1 MAELIFKAV
10 VTGLILSM
18 MIGPA
23 FFLLLETSI
32 KKGIRTAL
40 FFDFGILT
48 SDLIYISIAYV
59 FYAEVAKIM
68 EGHNELLKIIGGVLF
83 IAFGVIS
90 IIKKPSIKNQEKI
103 DNSAQS
109 NKDNWLQFL
118 KGLMLNMA
126 NPMVIFYWFSVM
138 ALSAKHG
145 ANNVFETILFIGI
158 MLSVFFSIDLLKII
172 GAKKLRPF
180 ITDPVLRS
188 LNRITGS
195 ILTLFGLTSRMV
207 VFSGIWLIQLS
218 NA

>member
-1 MAELIFKAV
+1 LAELIFKAV

-68 EGHNELLKIIGGVLF
+68 EGHNELLKIIGGILF
-83 IAFGVIS
+83 IVFGVIS
-90 IIKKPSIKNQEKI
+90 IIKKPSIKNQDEI

-145 ANNVFETILFIGI
+145 ANNVFETILFLGI
-158 MLSVFFSIDLLKII
+158 MLTVFFSIDLLKII

-195 ILTLFGLTSRMV
+195 ILTLFGLV
-207 VFSGIWLIQLS
+207 LLLQGLLDKF
-218 NA
+218 

>member
-1 MAELIFKAV
+1 VGELIFKAI

-48 SDLIYISIAYV
+48 SDLIYISIAYL

-68 EGHNELLKIIGGVLF
+68 EGHNELLKIIGGSTFL
-83 IAFGVIS
+83 IFGIIS
-90 IIKKPSIKNQEKI
+90 ILKKPSVANHEDI
-103 DNSAQS
+103 DNVSQT

-138 ALSAKHG
+138 ALSAKNG

-158 MLSVFFSIDLLKII
+158 LLSVFFSIDLLKII

-195 ILTLFGLTSRMV
+195 ILSLFGIVLLLQ
-207 VFSGIWLIQLS
+207 GILEKF
-218 NA
+218 

>member
-83 IAFGVIS
+83 IVFGVIS
-90 IIKKPSIKNQEKI
+90 IIKKPSIKNQEQI
-103 DNSAQS
+103 DNSSQS

-145 ANNVFETILFIGI
+145 ANNVFETILFLGI
-158 MLSVFFSIDLLKII
+158 MLTVFFSIDLLKII

-195 ILTLFGLTSRMV
+195 ILTLFGLV
-207 VFSGIWLIQLS
+207 LLLQGLLDKF
-218 NA
+218 

>member
-48 SDLIYISIAYV
+48 SDLIYISIAYM

-83 IAFGVIS
+83 IVFGVIS
-90 IIKKPSIKNQEKI
+90 IIKKPSIKNQEEI
-103 DNSAQS
+103 DNSSQS

-145 ANNVFETILFIGI
+145 ANNVVETILFIGI
-158 MLSVFFSIDLLKII
+158 MLTVFFSIDLLKII

-195 ILTLFGLTSRMV
+195 ILTLFGLV
-207 VFSGIWLIQLS
+207 LLLQGLLDKF
-218 NA
+218 

>member
-1 MAELIFKAV
+1 LAELIFKAV

-83 IAFGVIS
+83 IVFGVIS
-90 IIKKPSIKNQEKI
+90 IIKKPSIKNQEEI

-145 ANNVFETILFIGI
+145 ANNVFETILFLGI
-158 MLSVFFSIDLLKII
+158 MLTVFFSIDLLKII

-195 ILTLFGLTSRMV
+195 ILTLFGLV
-207 VFSGIWLIQLS
+207 LLLQGLLDKF
-218 NA
+218 

>member
-1 MAELIFKAV
+1 LAELIFKAV

-18 MIGPA
+18 MVGPA

-68 EGHNELLKIIGGVLF
+68 EGHNELLKIIGGLLF
-83 IAFGVIS
+83 IVFGVIS
-90 IIKKPSIKNQEKI
+90 IIKKPSVKNQEEI
-103 DNSAQS
+103 DNSSQS

-145 ANNVFETILFIGI
+145 ANNVFETILFLGI
-158 MLSVFFSIDLLKII
+158 MLTVFFSIDLLKIM

-180 ITDPVLRS
+180 ITDPVLQS

-195 ILTLFGLTSRMV
+195 ILTLFGLV
-207 VFSGIWLIQLS
+207 LLLQGLLDKF
-218 NA
+218 

>member
-83 IAFGVIS
+83 IVFGVIS
-90 IIKKPSIKNQEKI
+90 IIKKPSVKNQEEI
-103 DNSAQS
+103 DNSSQS

-145 ANNVFETILFIGI
+145 ANNVFETILFLGI
-158 MLSVFFSIDLLKII
+158 MLTVFFSIDLLKIM

-180 ITDPVLRS
+180 ITDPVLQS

-195 ILTLFGLTSRMV
+195 ILTLFGLV
-207 VFSGIWLIQLS
+207 LLLQGLLDKF
-218 NA
+218 

>member
-1 MAELIFKAV
+1 LAELIFKAV

-83 IAFGVIS
+83 IVFGVIS
-90 IIKKPSIKNQEKI
+90 IIKKPSVKNQEEI
-103 DNSAQS
+103 DNSSQS

-145 ANNVFETILFIGI
+145 ANNVFETILFLGI
-158 MLSVFFSIDLLKII
+158 MLTVFFSIDLLKIM

-180 ITDPVLRS
+180 ITDPVLQS

-195 ILTLFGLTSRMV
+195 ILTLFGLV
-207 VFSGIWLIQLS
+207 LLLQGLLEKF
-218 NA
+218 

>member
-1 MAELIFKAV
+1 LAELIFKAV

-83 IAFGVIS
+83 IVFGVIS
-90 IIKKPSIKNQEKI
+90 IIKKPSIKNQEEI
-103 DNSAQS
+103 DNSSQS

-145 ANNVFETILFIGI
+145 ANNVFETILFLGI
-158 MLSVFFSIDLLKII
+158 MLTVFFSIDLLKII

-195 ILTLFGLTSRMV
+195 ILTLFGLV
-207 VFSGIWLIQLS
+207 LLLQGLLDKF
-218 NA
+218 

>member
-83 IAFGVIS
+83 IVFGVIS
-90 IIKKPSIKNQEKI
+90 IIKKPSIKNQEEI

-126 NPMVIFYWFSVM
+126 NPLVIFYWFSVM

-145 ANNVFETILFIGI
+145 ANNVFETILFLGI
-158 MLSVFFSIDLLKII
+158 MLTVFFSIDLLKII

-195 ILTLFGLTSRMV
+195 ILTLFGLV
-207 VFSGIWLIQLS
+207 LLLQGLLDKF
-218 NA
+218 

>member
-1 MAELIFKAV
+1 MSELIFKAV

-32 KKGIRTAL
+32 KKGIRSAL
-40 FFDFGILT
+40 FFDFGILV
-48 SDLIYISIAYV
+48 SDLIYISIAYL
-59 FYAEVAKIM
+59 FYAEVAKLM
-68 EGHNELLKIIGGVLF
+68 AGHNELLKIIGGTLF
-83 IAFGVIS
+83 LAFGLIS
-90 IIKKPSIKNQEKI
+90 IIKKPAIKNQDEI
-103 DNSAQS
+103 DNTI
-109 NKDNWLQFL
+109 NTTKDNWIQFL

-138 ALSAKHG
+138 ALSAKNG
-145 ANNVFETILFIGI
+145 ANSTFETILFIGI

-195 ILTLFGLTSRMV
+195 ILCLFGLV
-207 VFSGIWLIQLS
+207 LLLQGLFEKF
-218 NA
+218 

>member
-1 MAELIFKAV
+1 
-10 VTGLILSM
+10 

-83 IAFGVIS
+83 IVFGVIS
-90 IIKKPSIKNQEKI
+90 IIKKPSIKNQEEI
-103 DNSAQS
+103 DNSSQS

-145 ANNVFETILFIGI
+145 ANNVFETILFLGI
-158 MLSVFFSIDLLKII
+158 MLTVFFSIDLLKII

-195 ILTLFGLTSRMV
+195 ILTLFGLV
-207 VFSGIWLIQLS
+207 LLLQGLLDKF
-218 NA
+218 

>member
-1 MAELIFKAV
+1 MAELIFKAA

-83 IAFGVIS
+83 IVFGVIS
-90 IIKKPSIKNQEKI
+90 IIKKPSVKNQEEI
-103 DNSAQS
+103 DNSSQS
-109 NKDNWLQFL
+109 NKDNLLQFL

-145 ANNVFETILFIGI
+145 ANNVFETILFLGI
-158 MLSVFFSIDLLKII
+158 MLTVFFSIDLLKII

-195 ILTLFGLTSRMV
+195 ILTLFGLV
-207 VFSGIWLIQLS
+207 LLLQGLLDKF
-218 NA
+218 

>member
-1 MAELIFKAV
+1 LAELIFKAA

-83 IAFGVIS
+83 IVFGVIS
-90 IIKKPSIKNQEKI
+90 IIKKPSVKNQEEI
-103 DNSAQS
+103 DNSSQS
-109 NKDNWLQFL
+109 NKDNLLQFL

-145 ANNVFETILFIGI
+145 ANNVFETILFLGI
-158 MLSVFFSIDLLKII
+158 MLTVFFSIDLLKII

-195 ILTLFGLTSRMV
+195 ILTLFGLV
-207 VFSGIWLIQLS
+207 LLLQGLLDKF
-218 NA
+218 

>member
-48 SDLIYISIAYV
+48 SDLIYISIAYM

-83 IAFGVIS
+83 IVFGVIS
-90 IIKKPSIKNQEKI
+90 IIKKPSIKNQEEI
-103 DNSAQS
+103 DNSSQS

-145 ANNVFETILFIGI
+145 ANNVVETILFIGI

-195 ILTLFGLTSRMV
+195 ILTLFGLV
-207 VFSGIWLIQLS
+207 LLLQGLLDKF
-218 NA
+218 

>member
-1 MAELIFKAV
+1 LAELIFKAV

-83 IAFGVIS
+83 IVFGAIS
-90 IIKKPSIKNQEKI
+90 IIKKPSIKNQEEI
-103 DNSAQS
+103 DNSSQS

-145 ANNVFETILFIGI
+145 ANNTFETILFIGI

-195 ILTLFGLTSRMV
+195 ILCLFGLV
-207 VFSGIWLIQLS
+207 LLLQGLLDKF
-218 NA
+218 

>member
-83 IAFGVIS
+83 IVFGVIS
-90 IIKKPSIKNQEKI
+90 IIKKPSVKNQEEI
-103 DNSAQS
+103 DNSSQS

-145 ANNVFETILFIGI
+145 ANNVFETILFLGI
-158 MLSVFFSIDLLKII
+158 MLTVFFSIDLLKIM

-180 ITDPVLRS
+180 ITDPVLQS

-195 ILTLFGLTSRMV
+195 ILTLFGLV
-207 VFSGIWLIQLS
+207 LLLQGLLEKF
-218 NA
+218 

>member
-18 MIGPA
+18 MVGPA

-68 EGHNELLKIIGGVLF
+68 EGHNELLKIIGGLLF
-83 IAFGVIS
+83 IVFGVIS
-90 IIKKPSIKNQEKI
+90 IIKKPSVKNQEEI
-103 DNSAQS
+103 DNSSQS

-145 ANNVFETILFIGI
+145 ANNVFETILFLGI
-158 MLSVFFSIDLLKII
+158 MLTVFFSIDLLKIM

-180 ITDPVLRS
+180 ITDPVLQS

-195 ILTLFGLTSRMV
+195 ILALFGLV
-207 VFSGIWLIQLS
+207 LLLQGLLDKF
-218 NA
+218 